1 MTEEMNKKRSGQQ
14 SAVWLN
20 DELRAM
26 VDRFI
31 NERGFDTVSE
41 VIKQSIRVYY
51 AKEFPAYVES
61 KASIPR
67 TPEAR
72 AENEIRKREH
82 KDKLVKDR
90 LLAIAEKLGGTVDK
104 NDGGNLVCRYF
115 TYDRKNRYEQELPL
129 DFLTEDLIETQYS
142 PSREDVEKRQAEGK
156 VNY

>member
-51 AKEFPAYVES
+51 AKEFPAYVEA

-67 TPEAR
+67 TPEAK
-72 AENEIRKREH
+72 AESQIRVKEH
-82 KDKLVKDR
+82 KEKLERDR
-90 LLAIAEKLGGTVDK
+90 LMGIAERLGGIVKK
-104 NDGGNLVCRYF
+104 NDGGNLVCHYY
-115 TYDRKNRYEQELPL
+115 TYDKKNRYEQELPL
-129 DFLTEDLIETQYS
+129 DFLTEDLLESQYT
-142 PSREDVEKRQAEGK
+142 PSKEDVLKRQAEGN